1 MSIRSLPSALSLLS
15 PALALALSLAAC
27 GGDEQRTAPTAQI
40 PLTHQWS
47 VPAGASLFT
56 KNSLGAEPAAAGD
69 VMMQAM
75 PNVVYRLGERCKGDP
90 AFAKVGALTI
100 EAVVQDAVA
109 KDVAVLP
116 ESSGADCIRSAV
128 AEEVAKEKEL
138 LSGAPPAKILL
149 HLEHTPG

>member
-1 MSIRSLPSALSLLS
+1 MSNRPLPSALPLLTS
-15 PALALALSLAAC
+15 ALALSLTAC
-27 GGDEQRTAPTAQI
+27 GGDEQRAAPTAQI
-40 PLTHQWS
+40 PLTHQWN

-56 KNSLGAEPAAAGD
+56 KNSLGAEPTAAGD

-100 EAVVQDAVA
+100 EAVIDNAAAQDI
-109 KDVAVLP
+109 AVLP
-116 ESSGADCIRSAV
+116 QSSGADCIRGAV
-128 AEEVAKEKEL
+128 AEEVAKEKDA